1 VTRLNGVPING
12 VETNRPTDLSV
23 ISLVTAGNVT
33 ADAFS
38 RDRGVNARSWWGDL
52 AELVI
57 YERDL
62 SIEEVRSVE
71 AYLAGRYGISLVP

>member
-1 VTRLNGVPING
+1 MRLNGLPING

-23 ISLVTAGNVT
+23 ISLVTVGNVT

-38 RDRGVNARSWWGDL
+38 RDRTYGRSWWGDL